1 MWSGEHSDWTMYLVV
16 FLNFEFHEN
25 NPKYAQSIV
34 KRIRD
39 EGHGVTLFASTPKGR
54 IYPVLEEPRS
64 LFTAA
69 LGKKAAPLV
78 QNRISK
84 SDAVILL
91 TEKPV
96 YEIPSHLH
104 NLKGVCSGRVYLWC
118 SYGVCCALLGGSVN
132 NKRVAMQLRALLED
146 SDNLLGRI
154 LPRPWNLE
162 KMYNVDPKFETGEPC
177 VT

>member
-1 MWSGEHSDWTMYLVV
+1 MRITQNTPSRLSNESVMRDTVLLCLLLHRKEEFIPSLKSLVPCSPQLWV
-16 FLNFEFHEN
+16 
-25 NPKYAQSIV
+25 
-34 KRIRD
+34 
-39 EGHGVTLFASTPKGR
+39 
-54 IYPVLEEPRS
+54 
-64 LFTAA
+64 
-69 LGKKAAPLV
+69 KKAAPLV

-91 TEKPV
+91 TDKPV

>member
-1 MWSGEHSDWTMYLVV
+1 MYHYQRTCSRCCKVLW
-16 FLNFEFHEN
+16 FSTINFNFN
-25 NPKYAQSIV
+25 VI
-34 KRIRD
+34 
-39 EGHGVTLFASTPKGR
+39 LFCCYSTASTPKGR

-91 TEKPV
+91 TDKPV